1 MVEVS
6 ESESGRESGRE
17 SAGLNWGLAFRIFRH
32 ARGRDQ
38 QTFARM
44 LHVAPETLSR
54 IETGE
59 RAPSQRIWMAFCEL
73 EELPPVFL
81 VLLASPPGTLAR
93 LDPSL
98 LGILARELL
107 AHLARSGRSSAK
119 HDSAP
124 ESARDAGAE

>member
-1 MVEVS
+1 MGEA
-6 ESESGRESGRE
+6 GRESE
-17 SAGLNWGLAFRIFRH
+17 GLDWGLAFRIFRH

-59 RAPSQRIWMAFCEL
+59 RAPSRRIWTALCAL

-81 VLLASPPGTLAR
+81 ILLASPPGDLAR

-98 LGILARELL
+98 LGILARQLL
-107 AHLARSGRSSAK
+107 AHLARAGRAGAR